1 MIMFFIMS
9 TVLLFLV
16 CCVLL
21 AAIGVSCFYLI
32 RFARIIFSIEDHL
45 SYAVQS
51 LIEIETSQRELLE
64 TQFYFESPELKKA
77 LDEILK
83 NIQFSR
89 QAVIL
94 LINDF
99 TKLSKEK
106 YITST
111 VKNED
116 EEEDDEED
124 GKEGE

>member
-1 MIMFFIMS
+1 MIIFFIMS

-16 CCVLL
+16 CCALL
-21 AAIGVSCFYLI
+21 MAIGALCFYLI

-45 SYAVQS
+45 SSTVQS

-77 LDEILK
+77 LDDILK

-111 VKNED
+111 VKND

-124 GKEGE
+124 SEEGE